1 MKLRNGIISE
11 SNSEPGSLNSFLAA
25 LTGRD
30 RRLIPPCE
38 GATTVAIAGGDGRS
52 HATFPVE
59 AFLEARRRG
68 YIATDGGG
76 TGQTRITRA
85 GREALRR
92 HRSNRVAER
101 ATTDDRADKPLPAAT
116 PAQNIKESPL
126 TWLASRRDA
135 TGRAMLA
142 PWEVEAGERLRAD
155 LTFAQL
161 TPRITMGWS
170 GIPMGAKR
178 TASMPRGGQM
188 TDNIVAAR
196 ARVTSALRAV
206 GPEFVDILID
216 VCGHLRGLE
225 EIARSEG
232 WPRRAARLLL
242 QRALSALAR
251 HYGLGPEPRVEE
263 RISRRLRHWGAE
275 DYKPSLDRW
284 QTPDDHGD

>member
-1 MKLRNGIISE
+1 MSAPNDQLGTLI
-11 SNSEPGSLNSFLAA
+11 SFLSA

-30 RRLIPPCE
+30 RHLVPSLG
-38 GATTVAIAGGDGRS
+38 GATTVEVVGGDSPS
-52 HATFPVE
+52 HTTFPVE
-59 AFLEARRRG
+59 AFLEAQRRG
-68 YIATDGGG
+68 YIAADSG
-76 TGQTRITRA
+76 TGRTRITRA

-92 HRSNRVAER
+92 HRSNRTAR
-101 ATTDDRADKPLPAAT
+101 KAASGQQIDKPSEAPVPT
-116 PAQNIKESPL
+116 VNIKESPL
-126 TWLASRRDA
+126 IWLASRRDA
-135 TGRAMLA
+135 SGRAMLA

-170 GIPMGAKR
+170 GIPISGKR
-178 TASMPRGGQM
+178 ATSMPRGCHM

-196 ARVTSALRAV
+196 ARVTAALRAV

-251 HYGLGPEPRVEE
+251 HYGIGPETRVEE
-263 RISRRLRHWGAE
+263 RISRRLRHWGTE

-284 QTPDDHGD
+284 QIADGHGD

>member
-1 MKLRNGIISE
+1 MSAAND
-11 SNSEPGSLNSFLAA
+11 EPDILNVFLTA

-30 RRLIPPCE
+30 RRLIPPRE
-38 GATTVAIAGGDGRS
+38 RATTVAIAGGDGPS
-52 HATFPVE
+52 QMTFPVE
-59 AFLEARRRG
+59 VFLEAHRRG
-68 YIATDGGG
+68 YVAADCG
-76 TGQTRITRA
+76 TGRTRITRA

-92 HRSNRVAER
+92 HRSSRAAER
-101 ATTDDRADKPLPAAT
+101 AATDERADKPLPAAA

-161 TPRITMGWS
+161 TPRVTMGWS
-170 GIPMGAKR
+170 GIPMSAKR
-178 TASMPRGGQM
+178 TASMPGGCQM

-196 ARVTSALRAV
+196 TRVTAALRAV
-206 GPEFVDILID
+206 GPEFIDILID

-225 EIARSEG
+225 EIARNEG

-251 HYGLGPEPRVEE
+251 HYGMGPEPQVEE

-284 QTPDDHGD
+284 QTGDDHGD

>member
-1 MKLRNGIISE
+1 MKLPNGIMSA
-11 SNSEPGSLNSFLAA
+11 SNGAPDILNVFLAA

-30 RRLIPPCE
+30 RHLIPPCK
-38 GATTVAIAGGDGRS
+38 GATAVAIADGDGQSRM
-52 HATFPVE
+52 TFPVE
-59 AFLEARRRG
+59 VFLEAHSRG
-68 YIATDGGG
+68 YITADRG

-92 HRSNRVAER
+92 HRSSRVAER
-101 ATTDDRADKPLPAAT
+101 AATGEQADKPLEPAA
-116 PAQNIKESPL
+116 PALNIRESPL

-161 TPRITMGWS
+161 TPRVTMGWS
-170 GIPMGAKR
+170 GMPMSAKR
-178 TASMPRGGQM
+178 TASMPGGGQM

-196 ARVTSALRAV
+196 TRVTAALRAV

-225 EIARSEG
+225 EIARNEG

-251 HYGLGPEPRVEE
+251 HYGMGPEPQVEE

-275 DYKPSLDRW
+275 DYKPSLDRR
-284 QTPDDHGD
+284 QTSGDHGD